1 MIRHPGNGK
10 ATVTEN
16 SSGCEKLRFGAGL
29 EHRKLFG
36 GKELFYTFMV
46 VMVIQ
51 LYVIDKLYIGLYIEL
66 FPIKGELCKLF
77 LKKPDRK
84 INWSLL
90 WIKKAGT

>member
-1 MIRHPGNGK
+1 MLMIRHPGNVK

-51 LYVIDKLYIGLYIEL
+51 LYVTDKLYIGLCIEL

-77 LKKPDRK
+77 LKKPD
-84 INWSLL
+84 
-90 WIKKAGT
+90 